1 VSELSRVHPESL
13 VAQGLGHIDP
23 TTAALIPPIH
33 LSTTFERDE
42 QHVYRSGRGYIRD
55 QSAAY
60 DDPEELLM
68 RLEGGSKALL
78 FSSGMAAITSVF
90 CVLLP
95 GDHVVVPRVLYWGVR
110 KWIGDFAVSWG
121 IEVTYVDTTSVAAV
135 ADAVRPGSTRLVWLE
150 TPANPTWDVCDIEAI
165 SVVAHAA
172 GAIVAV
178 DSTCASPV
186 VQRPLSLGADIVMH
200 AATKY
205 LNGHSDV
212 LVGALVFREDDA
224 FCQRVGTWRQGSGNV
239 LGGFEAWLL
248 MRGMRTL
255 FVRVRQQC
263 LAASQIAEHFEH
275 HAAIEGVLYPGLASH
290 PGHEIATR
298 QMPGGFGGMLS
309 LLVRGD
315 DADAIGVAG
324 RVQLLKR
331 ATSLGGTESLIEQ
344 RRSVE
349 GPSSPVPG
357 NLLRLSIGIE
367 HVDDL
372 IADLEQALEPLAKR

>member
-1 VSELSRVHPESL
+1 VSELSKLHPESL
-13 VAQGLGHIDP
+13 AAQGLGHIDAS
-23 TTAALIPPIH
+23 TAALIPPIH

-42 QHVYRSGRGYIRD
+42 QHVYRSGRGYVRD
-55 QSAAY
+55 QSAGY

-78 FSSGMAAITSVF
+78 FSSGMAAITSMF
-90 CVLLP
+90 CVLVP
-95 GDHVVVPRVLYWGVR
+95 GDHVVVPSVLYWGVR
-110 KWIGDFAVSWG
+110 KWLGDFATSWG
-121 IEVTYVDTTSVAAV
+121 IEVTYVDTTSVTAV
-135 ADAVRPGSTRLVWLE
+135 ADALRPGRTRLVWLE
-150 TPANPTWDVCDIEAI
+150 TPANPTWEVCDIEAI
-165 SVVAHAA
+165 SAVAHAA

-186 VQRPLSLGADIVMH
+186 VQRPLSLGADVVMH
-200 AATKY
+200 SATKY

-212 LVGALVFREDDA
+212 LAGALVFRTDDA
-224 FCQRVGTWRQGSGNV
+224 FCQRVAMWRHGSGNV

-248 MRGMRTL
+248 LRGMRTL
-255 FVRVRQQC
+255 FVRVRHQC
-263 LAASQIAEHFEH
+263 SAALRIAEHFEH
-275 HAAIEGVLYPGLASH
+275 HPSLEGVLYPGLASH
-290 PGHEIATR
+290 AGHEVAAR

-315 DADAIGVAG
+315 DADAVGVAG
-324 RVQLLKR
+324 RVQLFKR

-349 GPSSPVPG
+349 GPGSPVPG

-372 IADLEQALEPLAKR
+372 IADLEQALEPLTPR